1 MVINKSN
8 IHAFLVKNN
17 IMYCNSSEIDRID
30 YVPENITHLYCSHNY
45 LTKLP
50 KLPKGLRVL
59 ECKSNNLTYLPLL
72 PDTLERL
79 DCDGNNLTE
88 IPNNPV
94 DKKWMKNYNRKLKLR
109 KILNI

>member
-8 IHAFLVKNN
+8 INAFLVKNN
-17 IMYCNSSEIDRID
+17 IMYCNSSEIHRID
-30 YVPENITHLYCSHNY
+30 YVPENITHLYCSHNS

-50 KLPKGLRVL
+50 KLPNGLKVL
-59 ECKSNNLTYLPLL
+59 ECNYNNLTYLPIL

-79 DCDGNNLTE
+79 DCDGNEL
-88 IPNNPV
+88 IDFPKNPV
-94 DKKWMKNYNRKLKLR
+94 GEKWIRKHNRKLKLR